1 MVSESGSNTGNSRSK
16 RPPFTTVT
24 VEKSIRWRDVKDLVF
39 EAIEYGAPTDFE
51 AKKLAQ
57 ISLKLLGEKQSKA
70 SVNLSFYS
78 AVAQSLDFLSDDELR
93 RLALR
98 CINKCTDSE
107 ENCHNIT
114 SIAQKVGAINTRYFD
129 FKYRGKPYI
138 TKKPLTIAEQEVAV
152 ANLSGVNSDE
162 IVDETSDRV
171 FDISKALGYVPY
183 QD

>member
-1 MVSESGSNTGNSRSK
+1 MVSESVGSRNK

-78 AVAQSLDFLSDDELR
+78 AVAQHCVALTNAPTVR
-93 RLALR
+93 R
-98 CINKCTDSE
+98 
-107 ENCHNIT
+107 
-114 SIAQKVGAINTRYFD
+114 IAI
-129 FKYRGKPYI
+129 I
-138 TKKPLTIAEQEVAV
+138 LPL
-152 ANLSGVNSDE
+152 
-162 IVDETSDRV
+162 
-171 FDISKALGYVPY
+171 
-183 QD
+183 